1 MTHDEREKLS
11 RTQESLAGL
20 HRQLQEANLVNRS
33 FRWWL
38 TAATVV
44 LLVLVFVAG
53 ALWWDAFGSQP
64 CLSSGQERAGDLVAM
79 KAQAEWYA
87 SQKLRLEEDLG
98 KWQTR
103 SLQDLAARKVAEQE
117 LADVLASRV
126 KWNTSGTSPLDLP
139 PLTMEQVKK
148 RLIAYEGEPVVKEET
163 LVEPK
168 SVSIRQ
174 RLMKALGSETMKGLR
189 AMVRP

>member
-79 KAQAEWYA
+79 QAVASWYRGQV
-87 SQKLRLEEDLG
+87 SHWEGQ
-98 KWQTR
+98 
-103 SLQDLAARKVAEQE
+103 AARRVAAERE
-117 LADVLASRV
+117 LAEVLASRV
-126 KWNTSGTSPLDLP
+126 KWNTTGNGPLDLP
-139 PLTMEQVKK
+139 PLTMEQAKK
-148 RLIAYEGEPVVKEET
+148 RMIAYDGEPVMKEET
-163 LVEPK
+163 LVEPRPA
-168 SVSIRQ
+168 SISH
-174 RLMKALGSETMKGLR
+174 RLMQALGSETMKGIR